1 MAEPD
6 AHLALV
12 ALQLGEPEEA
22 KKLFTSAGRP
32 DLLNRLLQAR
42 PCTTS
47 CQPAI
52 PFCLPAYYCGCLY
65 SVLAECNL
73 HTHIGHGGACCNA
86 VVVET
91 LLPYCTAR

>member
-32 DLLNRLLQAR
+32 DLLNRLLQACL
-42 PCTTS
+42 CTTASQPDCLVLS
-47 CQPAI
+47 C
-52 PFCLPAYYCGCLY
+52 
-65 SVLAECNL
+65 L
-73 HTHIGHGGACCNA
+73 HKKNGVGVQSFT
-86 VVVET
+86 VVWMQHT
-91 LLPYCTAR
+91 QA